1 MRSVVEYVG
10 VRPSGLLSI
19 TMANNLPIILETDAL
34 PHDADDFSE
43 PFAKR
48 SRYASRLAD
57 VVVFL
62 VPCRGMSALR
72 RKLLYPNIIQKG
84 GVVTTNPSE
93 ATHCVLAM
101 PFSQDDPAFLLKK
114 YGLPPSCEIVSE
126 SFLLR

>member
-1 MRSVVEYVG
+1 
-10 VRPSGLLSI
+10 
-19 TMANNLPIILETDAL
+19 MASTFWSEMFLPD
-34 PHDADDFSE
+34 DDDFSE
-43 PFAKR
+43 PLAKR
-48 SRYASRLAD
+48 SRYATRLAD

-101 PFSQDDPAFLLKK
+101 PFSQDEPALLLKK
-114 YGLPPSCEIVSE
+114 YGLQPSCEIVSE
-126 SFLLR
+126 CFLQR